1 MRPDKM
7 KRQGVYNIIREE
19 NFSSGQ
25 IIFKQDGPGDWLY
38 IIMSGSVETS
48 RNVDGKKFVIEKLQH
63 GEIFGEIEFIGGM
76 KRTVSARAVGDTTIG
91 LVDRESIKKEYDRL
105 SKQFRSILETIP
117 VRLQKMIDRACD
129 ISSS

>member
-1 MRPDKM
+1 M

-25 IIFKQDGPGDWLY
+25 IIFKQDGTGDWLY